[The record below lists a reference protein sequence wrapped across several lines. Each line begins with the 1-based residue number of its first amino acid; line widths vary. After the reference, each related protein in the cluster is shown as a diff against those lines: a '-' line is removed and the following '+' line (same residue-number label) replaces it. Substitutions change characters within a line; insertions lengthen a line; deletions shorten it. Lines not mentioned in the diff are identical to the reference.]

1 MAEAIASAFF
11 RPNRRFGPGRRYPL
25 AAARAKP
32 VAMKEISSAGNSQ
45 LKLAGKLRRRRQR
58 QAHGLCL
65 VEGTRLVQDALSMRA
80 AFHSCFVTAA
90 AAGARPELVAQIEA
104 LCPLYLLSPELL
116 DRISETV
123 SPQSIVA
130 VVAAPQLPLP
140 AAAALSLVLDG
151 VRDPGNAGTLLR
163 TAAAAAVDQVLFGP
177 GCVDPFNGKVMR
189 AAMGA
194 HFRVPLRT
202 LENWDALGT
211 LLSAGQSLYLASA
224 QGDLRYDEVDW
235 SRPSALVLGS
245 EAHGASPQVRAGAA
259 TVAIPMAA
267 ATESLNVAAA
277 GAAILFEAA
286 RQRRTARRA

>member
-1 MAEAIASAFF
+1 
-11 RPNRRFGPGRRYPL
+11 
-25 AAARAKP
+25 
-32 VAMKEISSAGNSQ
+32 
-45 LKLAGKLRRRRQR
+45 
-58 QAHGLCL
+58 
-65 VEGTRLVQDALSMRA
+65 VQDALTIGA
-80 AFHSCFVTAA
+80 AFHTCFITAA
-90 AAGARPELVAQIEA
+90 AKEAQPDLTA
-104 LCPLYLLSPELL
+104 QLQQACSLYLVPPAIL
-116 DRISETV
+116 DKISETV

-245 EAHGASPQVRAGAA
+245 EAHGASPQLRAGAA

>member
-1 MAEAIASAFF
+1 
-11 RPNRRFGPGRRYPL
+11 
-25 AAARAKP
+25 
-32 VAMKEISSAGNSQ
+32 MKEISSAGNSQ

-140 AAAALSLVLDG
+140 AG
-151 VRDPGNAGTLLR
+151 AGFSF
-163 TAAAAAVDQVLFGP
+163 A
-177 GCVDPFNGKVMR
+177 
-189 AAMGA
+189 
-194 HFRVPLRT
+194 
-202 LENWDALGT
+202 
-211 LLSAGQSLYLASA
+211 
-224 QGDLRYDEVDW
+224 
-235 SRPSALVLGS
+235 
-245 EAHGASPQVRAGAA
+245 RAGGRY
-259 TVAIPMAA
+259 P
-267 ATESLNVAAA
+267 
-277 GAAILFEAA
+277 
-286 RQRRTARRA
+286 